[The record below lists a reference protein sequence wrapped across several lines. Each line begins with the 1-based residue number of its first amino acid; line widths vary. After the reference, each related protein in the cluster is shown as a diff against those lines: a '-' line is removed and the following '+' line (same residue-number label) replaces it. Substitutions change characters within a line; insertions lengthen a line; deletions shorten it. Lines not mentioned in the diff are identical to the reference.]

1 MSVAVAT
8 ERRVQKAPRPP
19 SRSHRTRRV
28 LRPAL
33 LLLLLS
39 VSVRAEPVLLRAG
52 RLIDPATGTATTGQ
66 QILVEGGLIRAVGPN
81 VTAPPGTQVL
91 DLSDRAVLPG
101 LIDAHTHL
109 CTTTVTQ
116 GGKGLNELLFRLLA
130 STVLETTARRALI
143 GAKNARDML
152 ESGFTTVR
160 DVGNAGNYADTDLRR
175 AIEEGLVP
183 GPTVINAGRI
193 ITPLGGQFHGLQPER
208 PELGEP
214 EYLYADTPD
223 QMREA
228 VRKNVLFGAKVIK
241 IVVDDQPYLYSVE
254 DVKVLI
260 AESARAGLKVAAH
273 AGTEAGVRVAAE
285 AGVASIEHAYTA
297 STEALQLMKKKN
309 VYLVGTDFTRSAA
322 EAMGMADYHQKVV
335 ERLKRARA
343 VGVLIAYGTD
353 IIFPVAGETRGT
365 LSIAGIESFQEAGF
379 TPAEI
384 LRTMTTSAA
393 KLLGVEAQR
402 GAIRPGMAADIVAVP
417 GDPLADASV
426 LRRVSFVMKDG
437 AVVRR

>member
-1 MSVAVAT
+1 MTRHLDLRSV
-8 ERRVQKAPRPP
+8 
-19 SRSHRTRRV
+19 
-28 LRPAL
+28 L
-33 LLLLLS
+33 LLLAVGL
-39 VSVRAEPVLLRAG
+39 AAHAQPVLIRAG
-52 RLIDPATGTATTGQ
+52 RLVDPATGNATTGQ
-66 QILVEGGLIRAVGPN
+66 QILVEGGVIKAVGAS
-81 VTAPPGTQVL
+81 VAAPPGAQVV
-91 DLSDRAVLPG
+91 DLSDRTVLPG
-101 LIDAHTHL
+101 LMDAHTHL
-109 CTTTVTQ
+109 CLTQATQ
-116 GGKGLNELLFRLLA
+116 GGKGLNELLKGLLA
-130 STVLETTARRALI
+130 VTLLETNARRALI
-143 GAKNARDML
+143 GVKNARDML

-175 AIEEGLVP
+175 AVEEGLVP
-183 GPTVINAGRI
+183 GPTIINAGRI
-193 ITPLGGQFHGLQPER
+193 ITPLGGQYHALQPER
-208 PELGEP
+208 PDLGEP

-254 DVKVLI
+254 DVKTLV
-260 AESARAGLKVAAH
+260 AEAARAGVKVAAH
-273 AGTEAGVRVAAE
+273 AATEQGVRNAAE
-285 AGVASIEHAYTA
+285 GGVASVEHAYTA
-297 STEALQLMKKKN
+297 STEALQLMKKKG

-343 VGVLIAYGTD
+343 VGVTIAYGTD
-353 IIFPVAGETRGT
+353 IVFSAANETRGT

-384 LRTMTTSAA
+384 VRTMTTNAA
-393 KLLGVEAQR
+393 KLLGVDGHR

-437 AVVRR
+437 AIIKR

>member
-1 MSVAVAT
+1 
-8 ERRVQKAPRPP
+8 
-19 SRSHRTRRV
+19 V

-33 LLLLLS
+33 LLLL
-39 VSVRAEPVLLRAG
+39 VSLLARAEPVLIRAG
-52 RLIDPATGTATTGQ
+52 RLVDPATGTATTGQ
-66 QILVEGGLIRAVGPN
+66 QILVEGGVIRAVGPT
-81 VTAPPGTQVL
+81 VAAPPGAQVV
-91 DLSDRAVLPG
+91 DLSDRTVLPG
-101 LIDAHTHL
+101 LMDAHTHL
-109 CTTTVTQ
+109 CLTMATQ

-130 STVLETTARRALI
+130 STVLETNARRALV
-143 GAKNARDML
+143 GAMNARDML
-152 ESGFTTVR
+152 HSGFTTVR

-175 AIEEGLVP
+175 AIEEGMVP

-193 ITPLGGQFHGLQPER
+193 ITPLGGQFHGLQPDR
-208 PELGEP
+208 PDLGEP
-214 EYLYADTPD
+214 EYLYADTPE

-228 VRKNVLFGAKVIK
+228 VRKNVLFGARVIK
-241 IVVDDQPYLYSVE
+241 IVVDDQPYLYSVD

-297 STEALQLMKKKN
+297 STEVLQLMKKKN

-335 ERLKRARA
+335 DRLKRARA
-343 VGVLIAYGTD
+343 VGVSIAYGTD
-353 IIFPVAGETRGT
+353 IIFPAPGETRGT

-393 KLLGVEAQR
+393 KLLGVDAQR

-437 AVVRR
+437 KVIRR

>member
-1 MSVAVAT
+1 M
-8 ERRVQKAPRPP
+8 
-19 SRSHRTRRV
+19 TRHLD
-28 LRPAL
+28 LRPVL
-33 LLLLLS
+33 LLLAVALAA
-39 VSVRAEPVLLRAG
+39 RAQPVLIRAG
-52 RLIDPATGTATTGQ
+52 RLVDPATGNATTGQ
-66 QILVEGGLIRAVGPN
+66 QILVEGGVIKAVGAS
-81 VTAPPGTQVL
+81 VAAPPGAQVV
-91 DLSDRAVLPG
+91 DLSDRTVLPG
-101 LIDAHTHL
+101 LMDAHTHL
-109 CTTTVTQ
+109 CLTQATQ
-116 GGKGLNELLFRLLA
+116 GGKGLNELLKGLLA
-130 STVLETTARRALI
+130 VTLLETNARRALI
-143 GAKNARDML
+143 GVKNARDML
-152 ESGFTTVR
+152 DSGFTTVR

-175 AIEEGLVP
+175 AVEEGLVP
-183 GPTVINAGRI
+183 GPTIINAGRI
-193 ITPLGGQFHGLQPER
+193 ITPLGGQYHALQPER
-208 PELGEP
+208 PDLGEP

-254 DVKVLI
+254 DVKTLV
-260 AESARAGLKVAAH
+260 AEAARAGVKVAAH
-273 AGTEAGVRVAAE
+273 AATEQGVRNAAE
-285 AGVASIEHAYTA
+285 GGVASVEHAYTA
-297 STEALQLMKKKN
+297 STEALQLMKKKG

-343 VGVLIAYGTD
+343 VGVTIAYGTD
-353 IIFPVAGETRGT
+353 IVFSAPNETRGT

-384 LRTMTTSAA
+384 LRTMTANAA
-393 KLLGVEAQR
+393 KLLGVDGHR

-437 AVVRR
+437 AIIKR